1 MKNLIKNSVNIL
13 KNDGIIALPTDTLYA
28 LSASIESSKGIEKV
42 FDIKGRSYNSPISL
56 LIDSSDQLKKYTQEI
71 PKETWNLIEE
81 FWPGPL
87 TIILKSSPEVP
98 NILLAQTGKVGLR
111 IPNSIVARKIIGKLG
126 SAITG
131 TSVNISGQADM
142 ISHIDIKNTFGNKI
156 DLIIENSIQK
166 TNVAS
171 TILDLT
177 IKPAIIIR
185 EGFIPKKIIQNFID
199 IQ

>member
-1 MKNLIKNSVNIL
+1 
-13 KNDGIIALPTDTLYA
+13 
-28 LSASIESSKGIEKV
+28 
-42 FDIKGRSYNSPISL
+42 
-56 LIDSSDQLKKYTQEI
+56 
-71 PKETWNLIEE
+71 
-81 FWPGPL
+81 
-87 TIILKSSPEVP
+87 
-98 NILLAQTGKVGLR
+98 
-111 IPNSIVARKIIGKLG
+111 
-126 SAITG
+126 
-131 TSVNISGQADM
+131 M